1 MEIAAVGGHATG
13 GEVVAARGGW
23 MKKSPRK
30 LSQENRMASFVGADF
45 LGIEDLFH
53 DEERLARQT
62 ARQFVE
68 ERVIPIIEKHN
79 RDATFPMELVPQLA
93 ELGFFGA
100 SLKGYGCAEI
110 SNVAYGLVM
119 QELERGDSGLRS
131 FVSVQSAL
139 VMYPIHAYG
148 SPAQKDKW
156 LPRLQSG
163 KAIGCFGLTEPQFG
177 SNPSGM
183 LTRAVRRGDRYVLNG
198 EKMWITNG
206 SIADI
211 ALVWAKCEDDRIRGF
226 LVEKGTGGFKT
237 WDVHGKLSLRASI
250 TSGLVLS
257 DCEIPA
263 ENVLPGVDG
272 LKGPLSCLTQA
283 RYGIGWGA
291 IGAAMACYDTALQ
304 YAKTRK
310 QFQNKPIASHQ
321 LVQDKLVFMITEIS
335 KAQLLALHV
344 GRLKD
349 QGRLDPTHI
358 SMLKMNN
365 VWIAMET
372 ARKARDIL
380 GANGIVDDYCLMRH
394 MNNLES
400 VYTYE
405 GTHDIHRLVI
415 GERITGIPAYF

>member
-1 MEIAAVGGHATG
+1 MPTFPGV
-13 GEVVAARGGW
+13 
-23 MKKSPRK
+23 
-30 LSQENRMASFVGADF
+30 DF
-45 LGIEDLFH
+45 LDFDSLLN
-53 DEERLARQT
+53 DEELLARKT
-62 ARQFVE
+62 ARQFVDE
-68 ERVIPIIEKHN
+68 HVIPVIEKHN
-79 RDATFPMELVPQLA
+79 REATFPMELVPQLGA
-93 ELGFFGA
+93 LGFFGA
-100 SLKGYGCAEI
+100 NLKGHGCAEM

-139 VMYPIHAYG
+139 VMYPIHTYG
-148 SPAQKDKW
+148 SAEQKEKW
-156 LPRLQSG
+156 LPRLQNG
-163 KAIGCFGLTEPQFG
+163 KALGCFGLTEPQFG
-177 SNPSGM
+177 SNPGGM
-183 LTRAVRRGDRYVLNG
+183 LTRAVRRSDGYVLNG

-206 SIADI
+206 SIADV

-226 LVEKGTGGFKT
+226 LIERGTKGFTTK
-237 WDVHGKLSLRASI
+237 DVHGKLSLRASV
-250 TSGLVLS
+250 TSGLVMN
-257 DCEIPA
+257 DCVIPA
-263 ENVLPGVDG
+263 ENVLPGVTG
-272 LKGPLSCLTQA
+272 LKGPLTCLTQA
-283 RYGIGWGA
+283 RYGIGWGV

-304 YAKTRK
+304 YAKARK

-344 GRLKD
+344 GKLKD
-349 QGRLDPTHI
+349 QNRLDPTHV

-380 GANGIVDDYCLMRH
+380 GANGIVDDYCIMRH

-415 GERITGIPAYF
+415 GERITGIPAYFG

>member
-1 MEIAAVGGHATG
+1 MPAFPGVDY
-13 GEVVAARGGW
+13 
-23 MKKSPRK
+23 
-30 LSQENRMASFVGADF
+30 LDF
-45 LGIEDLFH
+45 DSLLN
-53 DEERLARQT
+53 DEELLARKT
-62 ARQFVE
+62 ARQFVDE
-68 ERVIPIIEKHN
+68 KVIPVIEKHN
-79 RDATFPMELVPQLA
+79 REATFPKELVPQLG

-100 SLKGYGCAEI
+100 NLKGYGCAEM

-139 VMYPIHAYG
+139 VMYPIHSYG
-148 SPAQKDKW
+148 SAEQKEKW
-156 LPRLQSG
+156 LPRMQSG
-163 KAIGCFGLTEPQFG
+163 KALGCFGLTEPQFG

-183 LTRAVRRGDRYVLNG
+183 LTRAVRRGDCYVLNG

-206 SIADI
+206 SIADV
-211 ALVWAKCEDDRIRGF
+211 ALIWAKCEDDRVRGF
-226 LVEKGTGGFKT
+226 LVEKGTKGFQAR
-237 WDVHGKLSLRASI
+237 DVHGKMSLRASV
-250 TSGLVLS
+250 TSGLTMN

-263 ENVLPGVDG
+263 ENALPGVAG
-272 LKGPLSCLTQA
+272 LKGPLTCLTQA
-283 RYGIGWGA
+283 RYGIGWGV

-344 GRLKD
+344 GKLKD
-349 QGRLDPTHI
+349 QNRLDPTHV

-365 VWIAMET
+365 VWMAMET

-380 GANGIVDDYCLMRH
+380 GANGIVDDYCIMRH

-405 GTHDIHRLVI
+405 GTHDIHRLII

>member
-1 MEIAAVGGHATG
+1 MPTFPGV
-13 GEVVAARGGW
+13 
-23 MKKSPRK
+23 
-30 LSQENRMASFVGADF
+30 DF
-45 LGIEDLFH
+45 LDFDSLLN
-53 DEERLARQT
+53 DEELMARKT
-62 ARQFVE
+62 ARQFVDE
-68 ERVIPIIEKHN
+68 QVIPIIEKHN
-79 RDATFPMELVPQLA
+79 REATFAMQLIPQLG

-100 SLKGYGCAEI
+100 NLKGYGCAEM
-110 SNVAYGLVM
+110 SNVSYGLVM

-148 SPAQKDKW
+148 SDEQKEKW
-156 LPRLQSG
+156 LPRMQSG
-163 KAIGCFGLTEPQFG
+163 KALGCFGLTEPQFG

-183 LTRAVRRGDRYVLNG
+183 LTRAVRRSDRYVLNG

-206 SIADI
+206 SIADV
-211 ALVWAKCEDDRIRGF
+211 ALIWAKCDDDRIRGF
-226 LVEKGTGGFKT
+226 LIEKGTKGFKT
-237 WDVHGKLSLRASI
+237 RDVHGKMSLRASI
-250 TSGLVLS
+250 TSGLMMN

-263 ENVLPGVDG
+263 ENVLPGVAG

-283 RYGIGWGA
+283 RYGIGWGV
-291 IGAAMACYDTALQ
+291 IGSAMACYDTALQ

-344 GRLKD
+344 GKLKD
-349 QGRLDPTHI
+349 QDRLEPTHV

-365 VWIAMET
+365 VSIAMET

-380 GANGIVDDYCLMRH
+380 GANGIVDDYCIMRH

-405 GTHDIHRLVI
+405 GTHDIHRLII

>member
-1 MEIAAVGGHATG
+1 MPAFPGV
-13 GEVVAARGGW
+13 
-23 MKKSPRK
+23 
-30 LSQENRMASFVGADF
+30 DF
-45 LGIEDLFH
+45 LDFDSLLN
-53 DEERLARQT
+53 DEELLARKT
-62 ARQFVE
+62 ARQFVDE
-68 ERVIPIIEKHN
+68 QVIPVIEKHN
-79 RDATFPMELVPQLA
+79 REATFPMELVPQLGA
-93 ELGFFGA
+93 LGFFGA
-100 SLKGYGCAEI
+100 NLKGHGCAEM

-139 VMYPIHAYG
+139 VMYPIHTYG
-148 SPAQKDKW
+148 SAEQKDKW
-156 LPRLQSG
+156 LPRMQSG
-163 KAIGCFGLTEPQFG
+163 KALGCFGLTEPQFG
-177 SNPSGM
+177 SNPGGM
-183 LTRAVRRGDRYVLNG
+183 LTRAVRRGNCYVLNG

-206 SIADI
+206 SIADV

-226 LVEKGTGGFKT
+226 LIEKGTKGFTTK
-237 WDVHGKLSLRASI
+237 DVHGKMSLRASV
-250 TSGLVLS
+250 TSGLAMN

-263 ENVLPGVDG
+263 ENVLPGVAG
-272 LKGPLSCLTQA
+272 LKGPLTCLTQA
-283 RYGIGWGA
+283 RYGIGWGV

-344 GRLKD
+344 GKLKD
-349 QGRLDPTHI
+349 QNRLDPTHV

-380 GANGIVDDYCLMRH
+380 GANGIVDDYCIMRH

>member
-1 MEIAAVGGHATG
+1 VPAFPGV
-13 GEVVAARGGW
+13 
-23 MKKSPRK
+23 
-30 LSQENRMASFVGADF
+30 DF
-45 LGIEDLFH
+45 LDFDSLLN
-53 DEERLARQT
+53 DEELLARKT
-62 ARQFVE
+62 ARQFVDE
-68 ERVIPIIEKHN
+68 QVIPVIEKHN
-79 RDATFPMELVPQLA
+79 REATFPMQLVPQLGA
-93 ELGFFGA
+93 LGFFGA
-100 SLKGYGCAEI
+100 NLKGYGCAEM

-139 VMYPIHAYG
+139 VMYPIHTYG
-148 SPAQKDKW
+148 SAEQKDRW
-156 LPRLQSG
+156 LPRMQSG

-177 SNPSGM
+177 SNPGGM
-183 LTRAVRRGDRYVLNG
+183 LTRAVRRGDCYVLNG

-206 SIADI
+206 SIADV

-226 LVEKGTGGFKT
+226 LIEKGTKGFTAK
-237 WDVHGKLSLRASI
+237 DVHGKMSLRASV
-250 TSGLVLS
+250 TSGLAMN

-263 ENVLPGVDG
+263 KNVLPGVAG
-272 LKGPLSCLTQA
+272 LKGPLTCLTQA
-283 RYGIGWGA
+283 RYGIGWGV

-344 GRLKD
+344 GKLKD
-349 QGRLDPTHI
+349 QDRLDPTHV

-380 GANGIVDDYCLMRH
+380 GANGIVDDYCIMRH

>member
-1 MEIAAVGGHATG
+1 MPAFSGVDYLDFD
-13 GEVVAARGGW
+13 
-23 MKKSPRK
+23 SL
-30 LSQENRMASFVGADF
+30 LS
-45 LGIEDLFH
+45 

-62 ARQFVE
+62 ARKFVDE
-68 ERVIPIIEKHN
+68 QLLPIIEQYN
-79 RDATFPMELVPQLA
+79 REAKFPMQLLPQIA

-100 SLKGYGCAEI
+100 NLKGYGCAGM
-110 SNVAYGLVM
+110 SNVEYGLVM

-131 FVSVQSAL
+131 FASVQSAL
-139 VMYPIHAYG
+139 VMYPIYAFG
-148 SPAQKDKW
+148 SDAQKDKW
-156 LPRLQSG
+156 LPALREG

-177 SNPSGM
+177 SNPGGM
-183 LTRAVRRGDRYVLNG
+183 LTRAVKSGDRYVLNG

-206 SIADI
+206 SISDV
-211 ALVWAKCEDDRIRGF
+211 ALVWAKCEDEKIPGF
-226 LVEKGTGGFKT
+226 LIETGTKGFKA
-237 WDVHGKLSLRASI
+237 WDVHGKLSLRASV
-250 TSGLVLS
+250 TSGLAMN

-263 ENVLPGVDG
+263 ENVLPGVSG

-344 GRLKD
+344 GKLKD
-349 QGRLDPTHI
+349 LGRLDPTHV

-365 VWIAMET
+365 VWMAMET

-380 GANGIVDDYCLMRH
+380 GANGIVDDYCVMRH

-405 GTHDIHRLVI
+405 GTHDIHRLII
-415 GERITGIPAYF
+415 GERITGTPAYS

>member
-1 MEIAAVGGHATG
+1 MPAFSGV
-13 GEVVAARGGW
+13 
-23 MKKSPRK
+23 
-30 LSQENRMASFVGADF
+30 DF
-45 LGIEDLFH
+45 LDFDSLLN
-53 DEERLARQT
+53 DEELLARKT
-62 ARQFVE
+62 ARQFVDE
-68 ERVIPIIEKHN
+68 QVLPIIAKHN
-79 RDATFPMELVPQLA
+79 RDGTFPLQLVPQLA

-100 SLKGYGCAEI
+100 NLKGYGCAEM

-139 VMYPIHAYG
+139 VMYPIHTYG
-148 SPAQKDKW
+148 SSEQKDKW
-156 LPRLQSG
+156 LARLQSG
-163 KAIGCFGLTEPQFG
+163 KALGCFGLTEPQFG
-177 SNPSGM
+177 SNPGGM
-183 LTRAVRRGDRYVLNG
+183 LTRAVRRGNCYVLNG

-206 SIADI
+206 SIADV
-211 ALVWAKCEDDRIRGF
+211 ALIWAKCEDDDRVRGF
-226 LVEKGTGGFKT
+226 LVEKGTKGFKT
-237 WDVHGKLSLRASI
+237 WDVHGKMSLRASV
-250 TSGLVLS
+250 TSGLAMN

-263 ENVLPGVDG
+263 ENVLPGVSG

-344 GRLKD
+344 GKLKD
-349 QGRLDPTHI
+349 QNRLDPTHI

-380 GANGIVDDYCLMRH
+380 GANGIVDDYCVMRH

-415 GERITGIPAYF
+415 GERITGVPAYF